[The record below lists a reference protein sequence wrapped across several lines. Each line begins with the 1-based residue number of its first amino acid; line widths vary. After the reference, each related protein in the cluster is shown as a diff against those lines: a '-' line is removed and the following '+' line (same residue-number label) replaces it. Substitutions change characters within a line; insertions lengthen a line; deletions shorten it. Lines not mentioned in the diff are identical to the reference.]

1 MTPRINILIRT
12 HRPLSFRRCV
22 QSIIADNYTN
32 KSSEIYLDGLDGLGM
47 VDRSQPFFYNL
58 HCNPLL
64 ARISD
69 GWFFFLDDDDTLIP
83 GALSKIAEHLTDP
96 DQPIIC
102 QMLREGKPKPA
113 DMYMDR
119 KVISRGR
126 IGMPCMILHS
136 KWKDAYTFEA
146 VEDADYR
153 WIKAISEILKPK
165 FVKIPVVDAGR
176 RSHGK

>member
-1 MTPRINILIRT
+1 MLKRCMDSVVSDDYQGEIFILKYYDLDFKGDRT
-12 HRPLSFRRCV
+12 IP
-22 QSIIADNYTN
+22 Y
-32 KSSEIYLDGLDGLGM
+32 
-47 VDRSQPFFYNL
+47 FYNL
-58 HCNPLL
+58 FLNDLFK
-64 ARISD
+64 RVTD
-69 GWFFFLDDDDTLIP
+69 GWLLILDDDDTLIR
-83 GALSKIAEHLTDP
+83 GALTKIAPLLTDP

-113 DMYMDR
+113 DIYMD
-119 KVISRGR
+119 KGAIIKGR

-165 FVKIPVVDAGR
+165 FGKIPVVDAGL
-176 RSHGK
+176 RSHGQ